1 MMEEVRVLETNDVYY
16 DEATGRYIKVEGKKD
31 NVNHPSHYE
40 SSCSLE
46 CIDVM
51 EAVFGDISVYDFCIC
66 NAFKYLWRY
75 KHKNGEE
82 DIRKAEWYINRAR
95 KLSSEM
101 DMFSDEIPEVVKRME
116 KLLDQVREKEKG
128 IKEDDK

>member
-1 MMEEVRVLETNDVYY
+1 MMETNDVYY
-16 DEATGRYIKVEGKKD
+16 EPIQGRYVKVEEYKD

-51 EAVFGDISVYDFCIC
+51 EAVFGAISVYDFCIC

-75 KHKNGEE
+75 KNKNGKE
-82 DIRKAEWYINRAR
+82 DISKAEWYINRAK
-95 KLSSEM
+95 KLCSEIDVFSDGISSE
-101 DMFSDEIPEVVKRME
+101 EIERIE
-116 KLLDQVREKEKG
+116 KLLDQVREKEKV
-128 IKEDDK
+128 ETDNEA

>member
-1 MMEEVRVLETNDVYY
+1 MEINEVYY

-75 KHKNGEE
+75 KNKNGKE
-82 DIRKAEWYINRAR
+82 DISKAEWYINRAK
-95 KLSSEM
+95 KLYSEIDVFSDSISSE
-101 DMFSDEIPEVVKRME
+101 EIERIE

>member
-1 MMEEVRVLETNDVYY
+1 M
-16 DEATGRYIKVEGKKD
+16 ATKKD

-51 EAVFGDISVYDFCIC
+51 EAVLGDMAVYDFCLC

-82 DIRKAEWYINRAR
+82 DIRKAEWYINRAM
-95 KLSSEM
+95 KLSSEIYV
-101 DMFSDEIPEVVKRME
+101 FSNDIPEEVERIE
-116 KLLDQVREKEKG
+116 KLLDQVHEKENA
-128 IKEDDK
+128 EASDEH

>member
-1 MMEEVRVLETNDVYY
+1 METNDVYY
-16 DEATGRYIKVEGKKD
+16 DAATGRYIKTEVKKD

-51 EAVFGDISVYDFCIC
+51 EAMFGDKAVYDFCIC

-75 KHKNGEE
+75 KNKNSEE
-82 DIRKAEWYINRAR
+82 DINKAEWYINRAK
-95 KLSSEM
+95 KLCPEIYV
-101 DMFSDEIPEVVKRME
+101 FSDDIPEEIARME
-116 KLLDQVREKEKG
+116 KLLDKVREK
-128 IKEDDK
+128 DKMEADNES